1 MLVYDALTG
10 ETRRVRRSALLTW
23 TEKDDQTLRDRRP
36 NEPWSET
43 LAALGGRHTQQ
54 ECRRRLRFLQ
64 RQQEPPTTPPPLPPP
79 SAALHSEEAAGAAAA
94 AAEQGARTAE
104 STAGY
109 NPTAPPLLADS
120 AALDMAGPQAAAQ
133 YWTRRMLV
141 DPSALKTCYAS
152 FQALAFLASI
162 VGRGGASDA
171 SELYR
176 RWTDPLRTLLAAAP
190 QRVPAASAERAL
202 DQSAQEL
209 L

>member
-10 ETRRVRRSALLTW
+10 ETRRVRRSAICTW
-23 TEKDDQTLRDRRP
+23 TEKDDRTLRGRRP
-36 NEPWSET
+36 SEPWSET

-79 SAALHSEEAAGAAAA
+79 SAAALHSDEEAGAV
-94 AAEQGARTAE
+94 AAEQGARAAE
-104 STAGY
+104 STAGDR
-109 NPTAPPLLADS
+109 PPPLLADS

-141 DPSALKTCYAS
+141 DPPALKTCYAS
-152 FQALAFLASI
+152 YQALAFLAAI
-162 VGRGGASDA
+162 VSRGGASDA